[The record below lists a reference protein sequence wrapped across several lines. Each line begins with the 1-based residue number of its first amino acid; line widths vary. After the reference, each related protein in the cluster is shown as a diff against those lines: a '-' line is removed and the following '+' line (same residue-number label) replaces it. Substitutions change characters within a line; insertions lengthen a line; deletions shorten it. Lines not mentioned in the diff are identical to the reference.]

1 MLGTHIDRGVPT
13 STHHFIRA
21 RLPWVVAGIILVP
34 LSLRGPIIAPTP
46 VITNIQADIGLSS
59 VAAGLLTGL
68 PVFLFAVVTPAAS
81 AVIRRAGPEAAVLLC
96 LIGVLVGTIIRSLG
110 STPLLLV
117 GTVVIGASIT
127 IGNIVIPVII
137 RRDVPW
143 RQVSVVTAA
152 YSAAL
157 NVGSMITALGTAP
170 LAAALGWR
178 WALTAWGVLALAGI
192 GYWLLLSRRRSG
204 SPGDDAASAAHTP
217 SSPDAPGC
225 GAAPNPH
232 APSAPETSEAPAE
245 MLPPAEPDTAHAT
258 GRVRRIG
265 WLLALAFC
273 GQAMA
278 YYSVTAWLPALLA
291 DTRGLSLAS
300 SGASA
305 SLFQVAAVI
314 GAFGVPLLAAR
325 APAWVPV
332 ALIGALWITLPIGLM
347 LAPGWFI
354 AWSLIGGAAQGGGFT
369 AIFSIVARVARSS
382 AEAARMSARV
392 QGIGYLAATIGPP
405 LAGGLNT
412 ATGAWTAPL
421 LLVLAATVVFTVGGV
436 LAAFR
441 ARS

>member
-21 RLPWVVAGIILVP
+21 RLPWVVAGIILVA

-46 VITNIQADIGLSS
+46 VITNIQADIGLSL

-81 AVIRRAGPEAAVLLC
+81 TVIRRAGPEAAVLLC
-96 LIGVLVGTIIRSLG
+96 LIGVLMGTIIRSLG

-152 YSAAL
+152 YSVAL

-204 SPGDDAASAAHTP
+204 
-217 SSPDAPGC
+217 
-225 GAAPNPH
+225 
-232 APSAPETSEAPAE
+232 
-245 MLPPAEPDTAHAT
+245 
-258 GRVRRIG
+258 
-265 WLLALAFC
+265 
-273 GQAMA
+273 
-278 YYSVTAWLPALLA
+278 
-291 DTRGLSLAS
+291 
-300 SGASA
+300 
-305 SLFQVAAVI
+305 
-314 GAFGVPLLAAR
+314 
-325 APAWVPV
+325 
-332 ALIGALWITLPIGLM
+332 
-347 LAPGWFI
+347 
-354 AWSLIGGAAQGGGFT
+354 
-369 AIFSIVARVARSS
+369 
-382 AEAARMSARV
+382 
-392 QGIGYLAATIGPP
+392 
-405 LAGGLNT
+405 
-412 ATGAWTAPL
+412 
-421 LLVLAATVVFTVGGV
+421 
-436 LAAFR
+436 
-441 ARS
+441 

>member
-1 MLGTHIDRGVPT
+1 M
-13 STHHFIRA
+13 
-21 RLPWVVAGIILVP
+21 VAGIILVA

-68 PVFLFAVVTPAAS
+68 PVFLFAVVT
-81 AVIRRAGPEAAVLLC
+81 
-96 LIGVLVGTIIRSLG
+96 
-110 STPLLLV
+110 
-117 GTVVIGASIT
+117 
-127 IGNIVIPVII
+127 
-137 RRDVPW
+137 
-143 RQVSVVTAA
+143 AA

-157 NVGSMITALGTAP
+157 SVGSMITAP
-170 LAAALGWR
+170 S
-178 WALTAWGVLALAGI
+178 
-192 GYWLLLSRRRSG
+192 SRRT
-204 SPGDDAASAAHTP
+204 A
-217 SSPDAPGC
+217 
-225 GAAPNPH
+225 
-232 APSAPETSEAPAE
+232 EAPAE

-314 GAFGVPLLAAR
+314 GAFGMPLLAAR

-412 ATGAWTAPL
+412 ATGTWTAPL

>member
-1 MLGTHIDRGVPT
+1 M
-13 STHHFIRA
+13 
-21 RLPWVVAGIILVP
+21 VAGIILVA

-46 VITNIQADIGLSS
+46 VITDIQADIGLSS

-96 LIGVLVGTIIRSLG
+96 LTGVLIGTVVRSLG

-127 IGNIVIPVII
+127 IGNIVIPVVI
-137 RRDVPW
+137 RCDVPW

-192 GYWLLLSRRRSG
+192 GYWLLLSRRRSAT
-204 SPGDDAASAAHTP
+204 PGDDAASAA
-217 SSPDAPGC
+217 
-225 GAAPNPH
+225 H

-291 DTRGLSLAS
+291 GTRGLSLAS

-325 APAWVPV
+325 AQHGDRGVDGAPAV
-332 ALIGALWITLPIGLM
+332 GARRDRGVH
-347 LAPGWFI
+347 
-354 AWSLIGGAAQGGGFT
+354 GGRG
-369 AIFSIVARVARSS
+369 
-382 AEAARMSARV
+382 
-392 QGIGYLAATIGPP
+392 
-405 LAGGLNT
+405 
-412 ATGAWTAPL
+412 
-421 LLVLAATVVFTVGGV
+421 VGGV
-436 LAAFR
+436 QGAVVNTTT
-441 ARS
+441 

>member
-21 RLPWVVAGIILVP
+21 RLPWVVAGIILVA

-96 LIGVLVGTIIRSLG
+96 LIGVLMGTIIRSLG

-157 NVGSMITALGTAP
+157 NVGSMITAP
-170 LAAALGWR
+170 S
-178 WALTAWGVLALAGI
+178 
-192 GYWLLLSRRRSG
+192 SRRT
-204 SPGDDAASAAHTP
+204 A
-217 SSPDAPGC
+217 
-225 GAAPNPH
+225 
-232 APSAPETSEAPAE
+232 EAPAE

>member
-1 MLGTHIDRGVPT
+1 M
-13 STHHFIRA
+13 
-21 RLPWVVAGIILVP
+21 
-34 LSLRGPIIAPTP
+34 
-46 VITNIQADIGLSS
+46 
-59 VAAGLLTGL
+59 
-68 PVFLFAVVTPAAS
+68 
-81 AVIRRAGPEAAVLLC
+81 
-96 LIGVLVGTIIRSLG
+96 GTIIRSLG

-157 NVGSMITALGTAP
+157 NVGSMITAP
-170 LAAALGWR
+170 S
-178 WALTAWGVLALAGI
+178 
-192 GYWLLLSRRRSG
+192 SRRT
-204 SPGDDAASAAHTP
+204 A
-217 SSPDAPGC
+217 
-225 GAAPNPH
+225 
-232 APSAPETSEAPAE
+232 EAPAE

-258 GRVRRIG
+258 GRARRIG

>member
-21 RLPWVVAGIILVP
+21 RLPWVVAGIILVA

-96 LIGVLVGTIIRSLG
+96 LIGVLMGTIIRSLG

-157 NVGSMITALGTAP
+157 NVGSMITAP
-170 LAAALGWR
+170 S
-178 WALTAWGVLALAGI
+178 
-192 GYWLLLSRRRSG
+192 SRRT
-204 SPGDDAASAAHTP
+204 A
-217 SSPDAPGC
+217 
-225 GAAPNPH
+225 
-232 APSAPETSEAPAE
+232 EAPAE

-436 LAAFR
+436 LAAFS

>member
-1 MLGTHIDRGVPT
+1 M
-13 STHHFIRA
+13 
-21 RLPWVVAGIILVP
+21 
-34 LSLRGPIIAPTP
+34 
-46 VITNIQADIGLSS
+46 
-59 VAAGLLTGL
+59 
-68 PVFLFAVVTPAAS
+68 
-81 AVIRRAGPEAAVLLC
+81 
-96 LIGVLVGTIIRSLG
+96 
-110 STPLLLV
+110 
-117 GTVVIGASIT
+117 
-127 IGNIVIPVII
+127 
-137 RRDVPW
+137 
-143 RQVSVVTAA
+143 
-152 YSAAL
+152 
-157 NVGSMITALGTAP
+157 
-170 LAAALGWR
+170 
-178 WALTAWGVLALAGI
+178 
-192 GYWLLLSRRRSG
+192 
-204 SPGDDAASAAHTP
+204 
-217 SSPDAPGC
+217 
-225 GAAPNPH
+225 
-232 APSAPETSEAPAE
+232 
-245 MLPPAEPDTAHAT
+245 
-258 GRVRRIG
+258 RRIG

>member
-157 NVGSMITALGTAP
+157 NVGSMITAP
-170 LAAALGWR
+170 S
-178 WALTAWGVLALAGI
+178 
-192 GYWLLLSRRRSG
+192 SRRT
-204 SPGDDAASAAHTP
+204 A
-217 SSPDAPGC
+217 
-225 GAAPNPH
+225 
-232 APSAPETSEAPAE
+232 EAPAE

-278 YYSVTAWLPALLA
+278 YDSVTAGLPALLA

>member
-1 MLGTHIDRGVPT
+1 
-13 STHHFIRA
+13 
-21 RLPWVVAGIILVP
+21 
-34 LSLRGPIIAPTP
+34 
-46 VITNIQADIGLSS
+46 
-59 VAAGLLTGL
+59 
-68 PVFLFAVVTPAAS
+68 
-81 AVIRRAGPEAAVLLC
+81 
-96 LIGVLVGTIIRSLG
+96 
-110 STPLLLV
+110 
-117 GTVVIGASIT
+117 
-127 IGNIVIPVII
+127 
-137 RRDVPW
+137 
-143 RQVSVVTAA
+143 
-152 YSAAL
+152 
-157 NVGSMITALGTAP
+157 
-170 LAAALGWR
+170 
-178 WALTAWGVLALAGI
+178 
-192 GYWLLLSRRRSG
+192 
-204 SPGDDAASAAHTP
+204 
-217 SSPDAPGC
+217 
-225 GAAPNPH
+225 
-232 APSAPETSEAPAE
+232 
-245 MLPPAEPDTAHAT
+245 MLPPAEPDIAHAT
-258 GRVRRIG
+258 GRVRSIG

>member
-21 RLPWVVAGIILVP
+21 RLPWVVAGIILVA
-34 LSLRGPIIAPTP
+34 LSLRGPMIAPTP

-96 LIGVLVGTIIRSLG
+96 LIGVLMGTIIRSLG

-157 NVGSMITALGTAP
+157 NVGSMITAP
-170 LAAALGWR
+170 S
-178 WALTAWGVLALAGI
+178 
-192 GYWLLLSRRRSG
+192 SRRT
-204 SPGDDAASAAHTP
+204 A
-217 SSPDAPGC
+217 
-225 GAAPNPH
+225 
-232 APSAPETSEAPAE
+232 EAPAE
-245 MLPPAEPDTAHAT
+245 MLPPAEPHTAHAT

>member
-1 MLGTHIDRGVPT
+1 M
-13 STHHFIRA
+13 A
-21 RLPWVVAGIILVP
+21 AGIILVA

-46 VITNIQADIGLSS
+46 VITNIQAGTGLSS

-68 PVFLFAVVTPAAS
+68 PVFLFAVVT
-81 AVIRRAGPEAAVLLC
+81 
-96 LIGVLVGTIIRSLG
+96 
-110 STPLLLV
+110 
-117 GTVVIGASIT
+117 
-127 IGNIVIPVII
+127 
-137 RRDVPW
+137 
-143 RQVSVVTAA
+143 AA

-157 NVGSMITALGTAP
+157 NVGSMITAP
-170 LAAALGWR
+170 S
-178 WALTAWGVLALAGI
+178 
-192 GYWLLLSRRRSG
+192 SRRT
-204 SPGDDAASAAHTP
+204 A
-217 SSPDAPGC
+217 
-225 GAAPNPH
+225 
-232 APSAPETSEAPAE
+232 EAPAE
-245 MLPPAEPDTAHAT
+245 MLPPAEPHTAHAT

-354 AWSLIGGAAQGGGFT
+354 ACSLIGGAAQGGGFT

-436 LAAFR
+436 LAAFS

>member
-1 MLGTHIDRGVPT
+1 MLGKHIDRGVPT

-21 RLPWVVAGIILVP
+21 RLPWVVAGIILVA

-81 AVIRRAGPEAAVLLC
+81 AIIRRAGPEAAVLLC
-96 LIGVLVGTIIRSLG
+96 LTGVLVGTIIRSLG
-110 STPLLLV
+110 STPLLLA

-127 IGNIVIPVII
+127 IGNIVIPVLI

-192 GYWLLLSRRRSG
+192 GYWLLLSRRRSPA
-204 SPGDDAASAAHTP
+204 PGDDAAAPGAPAP
-217 SSPDAPGC
+217 SSP
-225 GAAPNPH
+225 
-232 APSAPETSEAPAE
+232 ETSAE

-325 APAWVPV
+325 APAGVPV

>member
-21 RLPWVVAGIILVP
+21 RLPWVVAGIILVA
-34 LSLRGPIIAPTP
+34 LSLRGPMIAPTP

-157 NVGSMITALGTAP
+157 NVGSMITAP
-170 LAAALGWR
+170 S
-178 WALTAWGVLALAGI
+178 
-192 GYWLLLSRRRSG
+192 SRRT
-204 SPGDDAASAAHTP
+204 A
-217 SSPDAPGC
+217 
-225 GAAPNPH
+225 
-232 APSAPETSEAPAE
+232 EAPAE

-436 LAAFR
+436 LAAFS